1 MILDHIKIIEK
12 ESKNWNTLE
21 TFCTRMEEDTGVQL
35 SYSEIRQFY
44 YLYRKAVNALAY
56 LKETCAA
63 QSYIE
68 MLEAIVGRAYA
79 IIYSGNKTP
88 ARIRWFSWFFN
99 NFPVVFRRH
108 LLAFGLSFVTM
119 LSGSLFGIFV
129 LSSDIGLKTEL
140 LPFGHGEL
148 DPVKRVKTEE
158 ASLGENIKGNSATFS
173 AFLMRNNISVSIR
186 SIAFGMTFGIG
197 TLVLLF
203 YNGIIMGGICTD
215 YIVAA
220 QGTFLAGWLLPHG
233 SIEIPAILIA
243 GQAGFVIAG
252 TLFGFKRERF
262 RKRLKTTGMDVVILT
277 GGIAVMLVWA
287 GIIEAFFSQYHEPI
301 IPYWTK
307 ILFGVIELL
316 ALAFFLS
323 SGGRSL
329 KHENR

>member
-35 SYSEIRQFY
+35 SYSEIRHYY

-79 IIYSGNKTP
+79 IIYSGTKTP
-88 ARIRWFSWFFN
+88 ARISWFSWFFN
-99 NFPVVFRRH
+99 SFPIVFRRH
-108 LLAFGLSFVTM
+108 FIAFELSFVTM
-119 LSGSLFGIFV
+119 LFGSIFGIFV
-129 LSSDIGLKTEL
+129 LSSDIGLKAEL

-173 AFLMRNNISVSIR
+173 AYLMKNNISVSIR

-197 TLVLLF
+197 TLFLLF

-215 YIVAA
+215 YIVTA

-243 GQAGFVIAG
+243 GQAGFVIAS
-252 TLFGFKRERF
+252 TLFGFKKGVF
-262 RKRLKTTGMDVVILT
+262 RKRLKTIGQDIVILT
-277 GGIAVMLVWA
+277 GGIAVLLVWA

-301 IPYWTK
+301 IPYWVK
-307 ILFGVIELL
+307 ITFGVIELL

-323 SGGRSL
+323 FGGRAV
-329 KHENR
+329 KHEN